1 MAANR
6 IRPKKLSE
14 PTVSRLPIYLRIAEQ
29 AARSGEDR
37 LDSKRIAELAGHS
50 ATTVRRDLSGIGT
63 LGKRGSGYDPT
74 RLAGAISKEL
84 GLDQQYNAI
93 VVGMGNLGRALVN
106 SQNFITGGGTLVGIY
121 DVDPAVIGTTVGGFV
136 VQDFNGPLAEAS
148 TAILCVPPAAS
159 QSVADRLMA
168 HGVTALL
175 NFAPQVLTRTP
186 EVSVH
191 YVDFSIE
198 LQVLRYRQNHR
209 LSFSG
214 VVHSV
219 GATSPNTPGSP
230 AVSE

>member
-1 MAANR
+1 M
-6 IRPKKLSE
+6 
-14 PTVSRLPIYLRIAEQ
+14 
-29 AARSGEDR
+29 
-37 LDSKRIAELAGHS
+37 
-50 ATTVRRDLSGIGT
+50 
-63 LGKRGSGYDPT
+63 
-74 RLAGAISKEL
+74 
-84 GLDQQYNAI
+84 
-93 VVGMGNLGRALVN
+93 
-106 SQNFITGGGTLVGIY
+106 LVGIY